1 MTDSR
6 KDRAASRSGNRAEWG
21 AGADSPGRLRET
33 VSDRGGSSWPGL
45 ASRWPHRIALLL
57 GFTAFPLIWMGGL
70 VTTWDAG
77 MAVPD
82 WPNTYGYNMFAYPVY
97 DWLAG
102 PFDLKI
108 EHGHRL
114 LGSLAGI
121 WSIVLLVVT
130 WRTTADRTLRWYA
143 VALLAL
149 VIVQGALGGVRVLR
163 DSRTF
168 AQVHGCV
175 GPAFFAAVCGFAVLT
190 GRWWQRRTGL
200 SRPFVRGGLVHVVA
214 LAMLAGSFLQLVLG
228 TLLRHMPEQ
237 GSPTSFA
244 LLVWL
249 HVSGA
254 LCILAGTLLFL
265 LASFWRRFR
274 DTGLRGPL
282 VLAGLLVLAQIG
294 LGLATWV
301 VKFGWPAWMERWE
314 FAAAWTIPER
324 TFLQSNLVTLHVVTG
339 SLIVANWT
347 VVAFRLW
354 RVSRLAE
361 PAWLGVA
368 SSGAPAA
375 N

>member
-1 MTDSR
+1 MTTLEP
-6 KDRAASRSGNRAEWG
+6 A
-21 AGADSPGRLRET
+21 REN
-33 VSDRGGSSWPGL
+33 WPAL
-45 ASRWPHRIALLL
+45 ASRWPHRVAVLL
-57 GFTAFPLIWMGGL
+57 GLTAFPLIWMGGL

-82 WPNTYGYNMFAYPVY
+82 WPNTFGYNMFAYPVY

-121 WSIVLLVVT
+121 WSILLVVVT

-143 VALLAL
+143 VALLVL
-149 VIVQGALGGVRVLR
+149 VIVQGTLGGVRVLQ

-175 GPAFFAAVCGFAVLT
+175 GPAFFAAACGFAVLT
-190 GRWWQRRTGL
+190 SRWWLRRAGL
-200 SRPFVRGGLVHVVA
+200 PRPFVCGGILHVLA
-214 LAMLAGSFLQLVLG
+214 LSMLAGSFLQLVLG

-237 GSPTSFA
+237 GAPTGFA

-249 HVSGA
+249 HVAGA
-254 LCILAGTLLFL
+254 LVVLGGTGLFA
-265 LASFWRRFR
+265 LASCLPRFR
-274 DTGLRGPL
+274 GTGLRWPL
-282 VLAGLLVLAQIG
+282 MLALLLVLTQFG
-294 LGLATWV
+294 LGLTTWV
-301 VKFGWPAWMERWE
+301 VKYGWPAWMDQWE

-339 SLIVANWT
+339 SLIVAIWT
-347 VVAFRLW
+347 VVALRLW
-354 RVSRLAE
+354 RTSR
-361 PAWLGVA
+361 PPQMV
-368 SSGAPAA
+368 
-375 N
+375 